1 MKMKSVK
8 IVLAIAVTFFV
19 FGTPLYAQGT
29 DSRIGSIARERNE
42 HAAAPATSISKEE
55 AQKKY
60 PARGGAYAVAQR
72 DSHDPSGVVILCKAV
87 SRHTSRLRSALP
99 EWQIDAQQL
108 CLRVVDSLNDG
119 PFDENKCSSD
129 SFRNFAECSFSEL
142 V

>member
-42 HAAAPATSISKEE
+42 HAAAPATAISKEE

-60 PARGGAYAVAQR
+60 PARGSAYAVAQR
-72 DSHDPSGVVILCKAV
+72 DSHDPSGVVISPYPPHERYDCSKIAHGGLVLDTKA
-87 SRHTSRLRSALP
+87 
-99 EWQIDAQQL
+99 
-108 CLRVVDSLNDG
+108 
-119 PFDENKCSSD
+119 NKV
-129 SFRNFAECSFSEL
+129 FVRP
-142 V
+142 